1 MHLGLIWADNV
12 LLKMTFHE
20 EYEFVI
26 CVKQTVSYFEE
37 K

>member
-26 CVKQTVSYFEE
+26 QDVCKTNSELL
-37 K
+37 